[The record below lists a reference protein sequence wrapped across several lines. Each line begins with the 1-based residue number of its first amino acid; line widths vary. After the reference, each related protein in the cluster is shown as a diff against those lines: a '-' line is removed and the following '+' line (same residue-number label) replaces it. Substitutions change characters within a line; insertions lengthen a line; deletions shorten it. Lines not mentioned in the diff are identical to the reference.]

1 MTTRIIQREP
11 TVVPDEPVVVQD
23 SGGSLT
29 TIMLVTLVAL
39 VVVGIAVLLILHFT
53 LGVA

>member
-1 MTTRIIQREP
+1 MPTRVIQDDPVYYRDNP
-11 TVVPDEPVVVQD
+11 TVVQD
-23 SGGSLT
+23 SGASLT

-39 VVVGIAVLLILHFT
+39 IAVAVAVLLILHFT